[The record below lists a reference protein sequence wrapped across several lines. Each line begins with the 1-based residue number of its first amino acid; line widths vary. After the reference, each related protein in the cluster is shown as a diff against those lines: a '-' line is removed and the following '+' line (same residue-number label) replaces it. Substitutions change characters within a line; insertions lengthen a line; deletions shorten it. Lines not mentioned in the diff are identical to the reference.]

1 MKRGYERNLRGVE
14 MLFYRGVRYFLAAVF
29 FWSGITKFMD
39 PVSFGVLIDA
49 YGLLPKTWVMPVA
62 MLLSSLEVIAGAGLI
77 LDIYGSLAIVTGMV
91 ILFIAILSYGI
102 HIGLD
107 IDCGCFGY
115 QDPEAKAFH
124 GLRTALYRD
133 FLLMAGIL
141 YLYAWRFYR
150 AIRLDRLKDYFT
162 RFTTQ
167 RLFHTFHHT
176 KGDEIR
182 MKKMFGN
189 FLIGILIM
197 GLATFAHAFGKDKFE
212 EELEKEQGAIK
223 LAREIQRGGYDIV
236 STEEL
241 KKMLDEKKDILVIDT
256 MPFEDSYKKEHVP
269 GAKQFLFPI
278 PDMLTWDTKETGGKT
293 IDDYRAML
301 GPDTEK
307 TVVIYCGFVKC
318 TRSHNG
324 AVWARRIGYKNVL
337 RYPGGIFAWKG
348 AKYPVQGVE

>member
-1 MKRGYERNLRGVE
+1 
-14 MLFYRGVRYFLAAVF
+14 
-29 FWSGITKFMD
+29 
-39 PVSFGVLIDA
+39 
-49 YGLLPKTWVMPVA
+49 
-62 MLLSSLEVIAGAGLI
+62 
-77 LDIYGSLAIVTGMV
+77 
-91 ILFIAILSYGI
+91 
-102 HIGLD
+102 
-107 IDCGCFGY
+107 
-115 QDPEAKAFH
+115 
-124 GLRTALYRD
+124 
-133 FLLMAGIL
+133 
-141 YLYAWRFYR
+141 
-150 AIRLDRLKDYFT
+150 
-162 RFTTQ
+162 
-167 RLFHTFHHT
+167 
-176 KGDEIR
+176 

-189 FLIGILIM
+189 LLIGILII

-256 MPFEDSYKKEHVP
+256 MPYEDSYKKEHVP

-293 IDDYRAML
+293 IEDYKAIL

-307 TVVIYCGFVKC
+307 TIVIYCGFVKC

-324 AVWARRIGYKNVL
+324 AVWARKLGYKNVL